1 MREVIVKSGSG
12 ALSQNIQVGPH
23 HLLADEPTELGG
35 EDQGPAPHEWLLAG
49 LGACTS
55 MTLKLYAERKKWPLT
70 SVEVRLTGQKQDKG
84 YQIQRVINLHGPL
97 DQDQRARLLDI
108 ANKCPVHRTLS
119 GDIQIESVLR

>member
-12 ALSQNIQVGPH
+12 TLSQNIQVGPH

-84 YQIQRVINLHGPL
+84 YQIQRVISLHGPL
-97 DQDQRARLLDI
+97 DEDQRARLLDI